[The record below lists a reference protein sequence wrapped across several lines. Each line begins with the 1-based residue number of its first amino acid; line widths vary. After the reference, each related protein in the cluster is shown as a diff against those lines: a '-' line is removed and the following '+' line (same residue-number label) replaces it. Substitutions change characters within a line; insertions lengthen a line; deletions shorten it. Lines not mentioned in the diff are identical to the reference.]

1 MLLRRSRWVICEKKK
16 VRRRQQTIQSDETYE
31 LPPPLSSVMEKGGH
45 CRQVMRRGAHG
56 QRGVDVAALLLLLLA
71 ERHLLGR
78 YSKSQEFSLSL
89 RYSSYLCSTALLL
102 RCIVSIVGMAGAGHP
117 PCLMIAGETE
127 KCPQS
132 NSKTTIAQTRE
143 AFYAFT
149 RVEHDESTSGDFW
162 IERRVCVCS
171 PVGLRYV

>member
-1 MLLRRSRWVICEKKK
+1 
-16 VRRRQQTIQSDETYE
+16 
-31 LPPPLSSVMEKGGH
+31 
-45 CRQVMRRGAHG
+45 
-56 QRGVDVAALLLLLLA
+56 
-71 ERHLLGR
+71 
-78 YSKSQEFSLSL
+78 
-89 RYSSYLCSTALLL
+89 
-102 RCIVSIVGMAGAGHP
+102 
-117 PCLMIAGETE
+117 MIAGETE